1 MDKEL
6 IKMYAVIKTGGK
18 QYTVKEGEE
27 LLVELLGEEKNVVF
41 NEVLLIADGVDIK
54 LGNPA
59 VPGASVEAEVL
70 GEERGKKILVFKR
83 KRRKDYRKRI
93 GHRQS
98 YSRVKIT
105 KITS

>member
-1 MDKEL
+1 
-6 IKMYAVIKTGGK
+6 MYAVIKTGGK

-41 NEVLLIADGVDIK
+41 NEVLLISDGVDIK
-54 LGNPA
+54 LGNPS